1 MSTIT
6 RWRGGVLAPIDWPNV
21 SWFPLFA
28 PSIRIEDYL
37 DGDRYVVRAEL
48 PGVDPEK
55 DLRVSYDEGQLRL
68 DVVRQEAQ
76 RDKTRSEFHYGSF
89 FRLISLPT
97 GVKEDTIVAR
107 YADGILEITAK
118 VGEPEPSAKE
128 IPIKVEN
135 GKKH

>member
-6 RWRGGVLAPIDWPNV
+6 RWRGGTLAPMDWPNL
-21 SWFPLFA
+21 SWLPQLG

-48 PGVDPEK
+48 PGVDPAE

-68 DVVRQEAQ
+68 DVVRKEAQ
-76 RDKTRSEFHYGSF
+76 RDKTRSEFRYGSYY
-89 FRLISLPT
+89 RLISLPA
-97 GVKEDTIVAR
+97 GVKDDTIVAR
-107 YADGILEITAK
+107 YANGILEITAK
-118 VGEPEPSAKE
+118 IGEPESSAKE